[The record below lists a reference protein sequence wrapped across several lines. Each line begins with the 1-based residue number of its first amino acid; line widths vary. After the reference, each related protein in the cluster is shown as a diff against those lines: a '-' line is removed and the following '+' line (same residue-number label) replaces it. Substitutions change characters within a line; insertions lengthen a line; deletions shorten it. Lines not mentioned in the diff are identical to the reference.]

1 MEIQPADQA
10 LIGRKRKIRI
20 LFGLLIGM
28 LIGFTLF
35 SNTLMS
41 LTSPKV
47 ALITVGQG
55 ELVHTFQASG
65 TVKWRME
72 SVLTGAAEGK
82 VKQVNVKAGDL
93 VKKGQA
99 LLVYDTKDVE
109 NQILDEKAALDRLN
123 ISIKELQDSYKE
135 IYHNGDEKSIESA
148 RNALK
153 TSSIDKDVLQ
163 RRIQKLQEDLSANS
177 LLAAPFDGIVTKVGK
192 VEGLGSTGGAPDIVI
207 ANTSLGFDFE
217 FLAPADAI
225 GLLAKGDKLDVQLS
239 GSNARQVEGRI
250 EEIQDAEQLTQ
261 TGEGEK
267 HTTYTAM
274 KRLIV
279 AIQDDA
285 LKGGERADVV
295 LTKTTQNV
303 ILVDNKAIRNE
314 GDKRYV
320 FGVEERKGPL
330 GNDFYVRKVYLTI
343 IDSNETQSA
352 VTQGLFDQEQI
363 ILESSD
369 PLQEG
374 DKIRVH

>member
-72 SVLTGAAEGK
+72 SVLTGVAEGK

-99 LLVYDTKDVE
+99 LLVYDTKAVE

-217 FLAPADAI
+217 FLAPVDAI
-225 GLLAKGDKLDVQLS
+225 GQLAKGDKLDVQL
-239 GSNARQVEGRI
+239 GGRNARQVEGRI

-261 TGEGEK
+261 TGEDEK

>member
-1 MEIQPADQA
+1 MEIQPAGQA

-20 LFGLLIGM
+20 LLGLFIGL

-41 LTSPKV
+41 LTLPKV
-47 ALITVGQG
+47 ALITTGRG
-55 ELVHTFQASG
+55 ELVHTFQGSG

-72 SVLTGAAEGK
+72 SALTGAAGGK
-82 VKQVNVKAGDL
+82 VKQVNVKVGEL

-99 LLVYDTKDVE
+99 LVVYDTKAAE
-109 NQILDEKAALDRLN
+109 YQILDEKAALDKLN
-123 ISIKELQDSYKE
+123 ISIKELQNSYKE

-148 RNALK
+148 SNALK
-153 TSSIDKDVLQ
+153 VSSIDKDVLQ
-163 RRIQKLQEDLSANS
+163 RRIQKLQEDLSANG
-177 LLAAPFDGIVTKVGK
+177 LLAAPFDGIVTKVGA

-207 ANTSLGFDFE
+207 ANQSLGFDFE

-225 GLLAKGDKLDVQLS
+225 GLLEKGAQLDVQLS

-250 EEIQDAEQLTQ
+250 EEIEDAELLAQ
-261 TGEGEK
+261 TGEGASQ
-267 HTTYTAM
+267 TIYTAM

-285 LKGGERADVV
+285 LQGGERAEVE
-295 LTKTTQNV
+295 LTRTMDDV
-303 ILVDNKAIRNE
+303 ILVPNKAIRDE
-314 GDKRYV
+314 GNKKYV
-320 FGVEERKGPL
+320 FGIEERNGPL
-330 GNDFYVRKVYLTI
+330 GNDFYARKRYITI